1 MECIMKTEWWVS
13 GLNIL
18 PRDVH
23 QDAGE
28 TVFQD
33 GRGEKEMYTYRII

>member
-1 MECIMKTEWWVS
+1 MKTEWWVL

-33 GRGEKEMYTYRII
+33 GRGGKEMYTYRII